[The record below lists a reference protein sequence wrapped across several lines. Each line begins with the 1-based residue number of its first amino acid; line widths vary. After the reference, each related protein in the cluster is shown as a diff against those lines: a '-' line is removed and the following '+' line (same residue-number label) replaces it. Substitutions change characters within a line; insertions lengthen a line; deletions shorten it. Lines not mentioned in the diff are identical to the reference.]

1 MTEAERL
8 TKMHEEYEKLAEK
21 DQFGNMLPGVSYA
34 KIKQDLTDVRRK
46 LEKVN
51 MPSLKMS

>member
-1 MTEAERL
+1 
-8 TKMHEEYEKLAEK
+8 MHEDYDKLVEK

-51 MPSLKMS
+51 MLSLKMS